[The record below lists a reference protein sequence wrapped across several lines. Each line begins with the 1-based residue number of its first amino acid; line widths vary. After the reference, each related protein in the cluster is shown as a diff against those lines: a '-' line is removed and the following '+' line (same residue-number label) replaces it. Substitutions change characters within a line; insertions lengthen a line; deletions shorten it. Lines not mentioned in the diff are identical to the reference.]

1 MLEVKHL
8 TVRSKE
14 GRPLVQDVS
23 FTLTPGKPMG
33 LTGASGSGKT
43 TIIKAVM
50 GILPYGCAIESG
62 EILLDGQSLEGLP
75 ARKRREYC
83 GTVLG
88 FIPQSPM
95 TAFDPHMKI
104 GAQMVQTF
112 CL

>member
-62 EILLDGQSLEGLP
+62 RDSSGWAVSGRASCPKAARILRNG
-75 ARKRREYC
+75 ARLYPTK
-83 GTVLG
+83 
-88 FIPQSPM
+88 S
-95 TAFDPHMKI
+95 DD
-104 GAQMVQTF
+104 

>member
-62 EILLDGQSLEGLP
+62 EILLDGQN
-75 ARKRREYC
+75 
-83 GTVLG
+83 
-88 FIPQSPM
+88 
-95 TAFDPHMKI
+95 TAERCSALSHK
-104 GAQMVQTF
+104 VR
-112 CL
+112 

>member
-62 EILLDGQSLEGLP
+62 EILLDGQSLEESG
-75 ARKRREYC
+75 EN
-83 GTVLG
+83 
-88 FIPQSPM
+88 
-95 TAFDPHMKI
+95 TAERCSALSHK
-104 GAQMVQTF
+104 VR
-112 CL
+112 

>member
-43 TIIKAVM
+43 TIIKAVIGLC
-50 GILPYGCAIESG
+50 GIKPSTVPQYS
-62 EILLDGQSLEGLP
+62 
-75 ARKRREYC
+75 RRFRA
-83 GTVLG
+83 G
-88 FIPQSPM
+88 SPSRDCPSRRISPDSM
-95 TAFDPHMKI
+95 
-104 GAQMVQTF
+104 AQP
-112 CL
+112 